1 MLRTVSNRYIL
12 LIMKQQTT
20 RRTLGETVRL
30 ELFLQSKTLT
40 ALALSL
46 NFHTSRLR
54 RYLEDPS
61 RFTAN
66 QLRVLS
72 AFINVPLA
80 DLLDLVPSES
90 DAA

>member
-1 MLRTVSNRYIL
+1 
-12 LIMKQQTT
+12 MKQQTA

-40 ALALSL
+40 ALAGSL
-46 NFHTSRLR
+46 DFHTSTLR

-72 AFINVPLA
+72 AFTAVPLT
-80 DLLDLVPSES
+80 DLLDLVPSAT

>member
-54 RYLEDPS
+54 RYLEDP